1 MKSQANN
8 IAVLMVVALLLAGCQ
23 GSALRDMEMN
33 VRKTYVFLDSAP
45 CRLKEFD
52 AYLSEMGGAI
62 LAKSREFYD
71 LEEHSRK
78 LGYDPHDYFEVYLVV
93 SPSANACVH
102 GDDFA
107 IVMAPLF
114 LLAEH
119 PRELIAVLCHE
130 FAHINRGHVVKHFGR
145 RRTHQ
150 GLVLGSGALG
160 LMLDIESVKRGV
172 RYRDGDMTF
181 TESMMRLTNAVA
193 GSVFMSLRR
202 TDELE
207 ADLEGL
213 QLYADLGLP
222 PETYLDIWSR
232 LMDRYGDSAGRT
244 HPRNSDRINLMRQVL
259 REQKVQKT
267 TGLGSVDNADSGAP
281 PIAMDLARFEN
292 EKNKLRRYLAQRIA
306 SKNLATY
313 EQDLNQAGLVGK
325 IAAAACGPY
334 DADSRIIYR
343 EFYRSIYGKYP
354 E

>member
-1 MKSQANN
+1 MRGQVNY
-8 IAVLMVVALLLAGCQ
+8 IQGLVLAALLLAGCQ
-23 GSALRDMEMN
+23 GNAVRDMETN
-33 VRKTYVFLDSAP
+33 VRRTYVFLDSAP

-62 LAKSREFYD
+62 LAKSREFYNH
-71 LEEHSRK
+71 EEHSRK

-93 SPSANACVH
+93 SPLANACVH

-119 PRELIAVLCHE
+119 PRELVAVLCHE
-130 FAHINRGHVVKHFGR
+130 FAHINRGHVVQRIGR
-145 RRTHQ
+145 MRTHQ

-160 LMLDIESVKRGV
+160 LMLDIESAKRGV
-172 RYRDGDMTF
+172 RYREGDMTF

-193 GSVFMSLRR
+193 GSVFMSLGR

-232 LMDRYGDSAGRT
+232 ILDRYGDGAGRT
-244 HPRNSDRINLMRQVL
+244 HPRTSDRINLMRRVL

-267 TGLGSVDNADSGAP
+267 TGVGSVDNADSGVP

-306 SKNLATY
+306 SGNLATY
-313 EQDLNQAGLVGK
+313 ERDLSQAGLVGK
-325 IAAAACGPY
+325 ITTAACGPY
-334 DADSRIIYR
+334 AEDSGIIYR
-343 EFYRSIYGKYP
+343 EFIRSIYGKYP

>member
-1 MKSQANN
+1 
-8 IAVLMVVALLLAGCQ
+8 
-23 GSALRDMEMN
+23 
-33 VRKTYVFLDSAP
+33 
-45 CRLKEFD
+45 
-52 AYLSEMGGAI
+52 MGGAI
-62 LAKSREFYD
+62 LAKSREFYN

-93 SPSANACVH
+93 SPTANACVH

-107 IVMAPLF
+107 VVMAPLF
-114 LLAEH
+114 LMAEH

-130 FAHINRGHVVKHFGR
+130 FAHINRGHVVKRIGR
-145 RRTHQ
+145 MRTQQ

-160 LMLDIESVKRGV
+160 LMLDIENAKRGV
-172 RYRDGDMTF
+172 RYREGDATF

-193 GSVFMSLRR
+193 GSIFMSLGK

-232 LMDRYGDSAGRT
+232 LRDRYGDGSGRT
-244 HPRNSDRINLMRQVL
+244 HPRTSDRINLMRQVL

-267 TGLGSVDNADSGAP
+267 TGVGSVDNADSGVP
-281 PIAMDLARFEN
+281 PIAVDLARFEN

-306 SKNLATY
+306 SENLATY
-313 EQDLNQAGLVGK
+313 ERDLNQAGLVGK
-325 IAAAACGPY
+325 ITTAACGPY
-334 DADSRIIYR
+334 DVDSRIIYR
-343 EFYRSIYGKYP
+343 EFIRSIYGQYP